1 MINKVVGC
9 MQRPVLIL
17 LLRKK
22 ECTLSVPIHTLLS
35 LKFCNAY
42 FKVYKFVS
50 VFRDTVHF

>member
-1 MINKVVGC
+1 MKK
-9 MQRPVLIL
+9 PVLIL

-50 VFRDTVHF
+50 VFRDTVHI